1 MCSHMTNSWLSQ
13 SEFYFIHYIVCDY
26 TPNIQVFIFIFIFI
40 LLMLYSRRCPC
51 GECNPDIGSGTSL
64 QRSGLTLSDNGEE
77 LSHSGGNECRV
88 TVPCHKRNQLR
99 WLDPGQTE
107 DVEWIDGW
115 MDRFHSL
122 INYLSLSVLKKED
135 LDVTEDRVV
144 FGTENNSTF
153 LECVPRSPQATVT
166 WLVQRDDHKEEVRFP
181 VNNIQ
186 VRINTIKGLSMSLH
200 PK

>member
-1 MCSHMTNSWLSQ
+1 
-13 SEFYFIHYIVCDY
+13 
-26 TPNIQVFIFIFIFI
+26 
-40 LLMLYSRRCPC
+40 MLD
-51 GECNPDIGSGTSL
+51 GWT
-64 QRSGLTLSDNGEE
+64 
-77 LSHSGGNECRV
+77 
-88 TVPCHKRNQLR
+88 
-99 WLDPGQTE
+99 
-107 DVEWIDGW
+107 DGW